1 MSNLYKQYFV
11 ARQSEK
17 TRVIDSNEVVE
28 KRLAELKKR
37 EAAAAAGA
45 GGFVEGLV
53 APVVEVEPDDE
64 PEIDYVEEAKAKAEG
79 ILSEAKGR
87 SEAMIE
93 EAQGQAQQIRDT
105 AREEGYQ
112 SGYNEGRQRASKE
125 LEEKKA
131 ELEQERLRQ
140 QKQYDEQLADMEP
153 QLLDVIIRVVEKVFH
168 IQFDDKKDILLYLIG
183 NAISGIEGC
192 RSFQIRV
199 GADNYQF
206 MNAHKAEIVD
216 RIGEDV
222 SIEVIA
228 DNLIAE
234 DKCMLETDVGVFDCS
249 LSVQLCVPCVHEGE
263 KSDI

>member
-64 PEIDYVEEAKAKAEG
+64 PEIDYVEEAKTKAEG

-93 EAQGQAQQIRDT
+93 EAQGRAQQIRDT

-153 QLLDVIIRVVEKVFH
+153 QLLDVIIRVVEKVF
-168 IQFDDKKDILLYLIG
+168 LLYLIG

-249 LSVQLCVPCVHEGE
+249 LSVQLENLIKDLRSLC
-263 KSDI
+263 S